1 MEGIIVLAV
10 AAVLLMMAGGVKN
23 SGDKDD
29 RDDRYR
35 GW

>member
-10 AAVLLMMAGGVKN
+10 AAVLLMMTGGLKN
-23 SGDKDD
+23 SGDE
-29 RDDRYR
+29 DDRYR